1 MIVNCEKCNTKFELS
16 DIEVTK
22 INDMGR
28 ILKCGNCHHMW
39 LVNSL
44 GVTQSHTPI
53 DHKLISSLKT
63 TNEPS
68 VMLDNVVAN
77 GMVNDYFK
85 FTSISLFFKLS
96 FFALLF
102 LCFFQI
108 LIKYNQFFVRNNLS
122 KSFIDN
128 LGINNLDGLVLESVT
143 IDKTSLR
150 KENSPLILT
159 GYIANNSDE
168 VKMSP
173 DIRIIL
179 YDDKGNILDKY
190 IYNLPNIKIL
200 PGEKSKIVN
209 RINNLPKNTH
219 RILVSAGNYIEFL
232 FS

>member
-53 DHKLISSLKT
+53 DYNLISSIKT
-63 TNEPS
+63 TKEPS

-77 GMVNDYFK
+77 GMVKDYFK

-96 FFALLF
+96 FFSLLF
-102 LCFFQI
+102 ILMFEI
-108 LIKYNQFFVRNNLS
+108 LIKYNQFFVKNNFS
-122 KSFIDN
+122 KSFIN
-128 LGINNLDGLVLESVT
+128 RLGIKNLDGLILESVT
-143 IDKTSLR
+143 IDKLSLN
-150 KENSPLILT
+150 KSSPLILT
-159 GYIANNSDE
+159 GYVANKSNQI
-168 VKMSP
+168 KYSP

-179 YDDKGNILDKY
+179 YDNKGNILDKY

-209 RINNLPKNTH
+209 RINNLPNDTY
-219 RILVSAGNYIEFL
+219 RILVSAGNYLEFL